1 MTDTITNNARRG
13 ARGRA
18 GRGAPVRAGH
28 ILLTAVLALTLSVT
42 GLFIPVAGG
51 QDTFAGPAE
60 AYAATPTGTAIDIG
74 TATVKS
80 VGPYNYNKKART
92 PSPTVTVSGAALVK
106 NRDYTLSY
114 KNNKLPGKA
123 TITIKGVAAAGYTG
137 SKTVSFRI
145 IIPEPTGVK
154 AQVTGDDLR
163 KIKFSW
169 KKVAGA
175 DGYKIYTASNKSFT
189 KGRKDKRLKG
199 AGETSYEID
208 HPYYKR
214 NYYYKVRAYRII
226 KGKTYYSEVSGAK
239 LLKTKDLKWIVVDL
253 SRQKTFCKIGKKT
266 KRTFVI
272 SSGKARTPTVKGT
285 FYIYRK
291 LTIRTMVGYENG
303 VKIYTQP
310 NVRWVSYFTGGYAL
324 HATYWHNNFGHPMS
338 HGCVNMRTKDAKWLY
353 KWAPL
358 GTKVKV
364 QQ

>member
-1 MTDTITNNARRG
+1 MTYRIIRPDGYGAHRRE
-13 ARGRA
+13 RRT
-18 GRGAPVRAGH
+18 APGRAGH

-42 GLFIPVAGG
+42 GLFIPAAGG
-51 QDTFAGPAE
+51 QDTFAGPTE
-60 AYAATPTGTAIDIG
+60 AYAATPTGAAIDIG
-74 TATVKS
+74 TATVKA
-80 VGPYNYNKKART
+80 VGPYNYNGKART
-92 PSPTVTVSGAALVK
+92 PQPAVTVSGAALVK

-145 IIPEPTGVK
+145 VIPRPTGVK

-169 KKVAGA
+169 KKVSGA
-175 DGYKIYTASNKSFT
+175 TGYKIYTASNSKFT
-189 KGRKDKRLKG
+189 KSKKDKRLKG

-214 NYYYKVRAYRII
+214 SYYYKVRAYRVI
-226 KGKTYYSEVSGAK
+226 KGKTYYSAATEVK

-253 SRQKTFCKIGKKT
+253 SRQKTFCRVGKKT
-266 KRTFVI
+266 KKTFTI

-291 LTIRTMVGYENG
+291 LTIRTMVGYQNG

-338 HGCVNMRTKDAKWLY
+338 HGCVNMRTADAKWLY